1 MTLAFILR
9 DVKEQ
14 IKPKINRKKEII
26 KIRVDTNEIENRKTI
41 KSNETNS
48 QFFEINKTDKPLAR
62 LVKLKTENINYP
74 F

>member
-26 KIRVDTNEIENRKTI
+26 KIRVDTNEINV
-41 KSNETNS
+41 
-48 QFFEINKTDKPLAR
+48 F
-62 LVKLKTENINYP
+62 
-74 F
+74 